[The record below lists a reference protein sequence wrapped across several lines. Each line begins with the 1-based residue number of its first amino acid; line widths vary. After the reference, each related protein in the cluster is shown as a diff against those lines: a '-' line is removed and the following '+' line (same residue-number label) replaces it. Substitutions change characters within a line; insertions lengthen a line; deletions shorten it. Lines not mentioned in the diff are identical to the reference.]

1 MEHTYVL
8 PNRKAFAE
16 SIVRIFLKYK
26 NKVIDPLDLAD
37 SEEDLCKRQGDMSR
51 NSRELLEHQKIV
63 KEYLLTETP
72 YRGLLLYHGLGSGK
86 TCSSIAVAESL
97 LSTRHVYVLLPKALK
112 ENYIKE
118 IRKCGDPVYKFEQYW
133 EGKPVRSAEDRELG
147 KSMGISEEFL
157 DKNGKFYIT
166 VPNKTPNYTTLDKAT
181 QVKIAQQ
188 LDDVL
193 NQRFTFIHY
202 NGLDKRN
209 VDRILPPE
217 NPHMFDNTT
226 VIIDEVHNLISAVV
240 NDREIKRKLYD
251 MIYNA
256 KNCKVVLLSG
266 TPIINRANEIA
277 YLMNLIRGPIERIT
291 IPTKQAISWDE
302 GLMTAFFRRI
312 LDIDTIEYNSVKRLI
327 MLTRNPPNFESVY
340 NEKGERIAVKY
351 NKDFPQE
358 PDIKA
363 WVQSWKIK
371 FESQFGGTEFE
382 GPEKF
387 IVEKL
392 QCLPTDYKEF
402 AGLFIDG
409 LNVKNAMLFQR
420 RIQGLVSYF
429 KTADE
434 RLLPKEIE
442 ADSRLVKV
450 PMSESQ
456 FIEYL
461 GARFE
466 EIKEE
471 SRKSLK
477 KGDLDADMKTYRIK
491 SRLICNY
498 ALPPEVKVEIPEG
511 YSDEPVELKN
521 TEILEKMKKTPEKY
535 FSDKAL
541 KQYSPKF
548 LQMLKDV
555 KESVG
560 EFGKLNNLFI
570 YSNFLE
576 LQGLGILSAILEQN
590 GFQEYKIVKQ
600 DGQWVEDPSLKPGVR
615 SFVFYDGTNE
625 DTRDLFRQI
634 FNGPDVNGEYESGF
648 PSSLKDSI
656 KERKLCV
663 FMGTKAAAE
672 GIDLKGV
679 RNVFITE
686 PYWNPVRIEQAIG
699 RAIRICSHA
708 KLPLAERTVK
718 VKVYLTVFTQEQ
730 TTTQEAPNITVI
742 RRNDMDVKRYEG
754 DAREAFMTSDEHLYE
769 VTYRKTRIIKSISHL
784 LKQAAVDC
792 EIHRKLHSKEQPVIQ
807 CLRFDTSTSSEDLA
821 FNPSVRQDET
831 DDLYARN
838 IKRKARRLQ
847 KVKVKGIVLL
857 IDPDT
862 NEIFDLP
869 SFEDTQRLIRLG
881 KRVSPGEI
889 RFFTP
894 VSRSDFSSK

>member
-97 LSTRHVYVLLPKALK
+97 LSTRHVYVLLPAALSD
-112 ENYIKE
+112 NYRDE
-118 IRKCGDPVYKFEQYW
+118 IRKCGDPIYKFEQYW

-147 KSMGISEEFL
+147 KSMGISEEYL
-157 DKNGKFYIT
+157 DKNLKFYIT
-166 VPNKTPNYTTLDKAT
+166 VPNKTSNYATLDRAT
-181 QVKIAQQ
+181 QVKITQQ

-193 NQRFTFIHY
+193 SQRFTFIHY
-202 NGLDKRN
+202 NGIDKRN
-209 VDRILPPE
+209 VDKILPPE

-226 VIIDEVHNLISAVV
+226 VIIDEAHNLIGNVV
-240 NDREIKRKLYD
+240 NDREEKRKLYD

-277 YLMNLIRGPIERIT
+277 YMMNLLRGPIERIT

-312 LDIDTIEYNSVKRLI
+312 LDVDTIEYNSVKRLI

-358 PDIKA
+358 PDMKV
-363 WVQSWKIK
+363 WVNTWKTK

-382 GPEKF
+382 VPEKY

-409 LNVKNAMLFQR
+409 LNVKNAMMFQR

-442 ADSRLVKV
+442 GDSRIVKV
-450 PMSESQ
+450 PMSEPQ

-461 GARFE
+461 GARLE

-471 SRKSLK
+471 SRKGTK
-477 KGDLDADMKTYRIK
+477 KGDLDADMKTYRVK

-498 ALPPEVKVEIPEG
+498 SLPPEVKIEIPEG
-511 YSDEPVELKN
+511 TSDKPTELEN

-555 KESVG
+555 KEAVG
-560 EFGKLNNLFI
+560 EFGKLNNLFM
-570 YSNFLE
+570 YSNFLQ
-576 LQGLGILSAILEQN
+576 LQGLGIFAAILEQN
-590 GFQEYKIVKQ
+590 GFQEYKIVQK
-600 DGQWVEDPSLKPGVR
+600 DGQWIEDPSLKPEVPA
-615 SFVFYDGTNE
+615 FVFYDGSNAN
-625 DTRDLFRQI
+625 TRNLFRQI
-634 FNGPDVNGEYESGF
+634 FNGPDNNGNYESGF
-648 PSSLKDSI
+648 PPSLKDSI
-656 KERKLCV
+656 KEKKLCI

-672 GIDLKGV
+672 GINLKAV

-686 PYWNPVRIEQAIG
+686 PHWNPVRIDQAIG

-718 VKVYLTVFTQEQ
+718 VKIYLSVFTKEQ

-769 VTYRKTRIIKSISHL
+769 VSYRKTRIIKSIAHL

-807 CLRFDTSTSSEDLA
+807 CLRFDTTASSEDLA
-821 FNPSVRQDET
+821 FNPNMKQDET
-831 DDLYARN
+831 DDLYSKN
-838 IKRKARRLQ
+838 IKRRARRLQ
-847 KVKVKGIVLL
+847 KIKVKGIVLL
-857 IDPDT
+857 IDPDS
-862 NEIFDLP
+862 NEVFDLP